1 MFIETE
7 NTPPLDSMVQL
18 QIRLPDLERPIKL
31 GGRVAWVSDGKGGS
45 PAGMGVEFQD
55 LTPELRATIN
65 DLVRRL
71 RHKD

>member
-7 NTPPLDSMVQL
+7 TPSALDSMVQL
-18 QIRLPDLERPIKL
+18 QFRLPNLDRPIKL
-31 GGRVAWVSDGKGGS
+31 GGRVAWISDGKSGS
-45 PAGMGVEFQD
+45 PPGMGVEFQG
-55 LTPELRATIN
+55 LTEELRATIN